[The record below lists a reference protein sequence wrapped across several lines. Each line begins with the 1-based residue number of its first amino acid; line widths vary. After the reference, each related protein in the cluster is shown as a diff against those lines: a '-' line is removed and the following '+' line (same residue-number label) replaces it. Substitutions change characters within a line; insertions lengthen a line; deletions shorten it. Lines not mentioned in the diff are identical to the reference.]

1 MTPEFSGSQTH
12 MSETICVTI
21 TRQEKYKFLVDF
33 GENIPQAIADEPPP
47 LGDGAGPSAERLLA
61 AAMAN
66 CLCASLVFAI
76 NKFRGDPGHMTGTA
90 TCETGRNENNRL
102 RVAHVKVDIALG
114 VKSKEL
120 PHLGRAL
127 AQFEEF
133 CTVSQ
138 SVRAGIPFAVTTGTV
153 QTCPSRSF

>member
-1 MTPEFSGSQTH
+1 

-21 TRQEKYKFLVDF
+21 TRREKYKLLVDF

-66 CLCASLVFAI
+66 CLCASLAFAI
-76 NKFRGDPGHMTGTA
+76 NKFMGDPGHMTCTA

-102 RVAHVKVDIALG
+102 RVTHVKVDITLG
-114 VKSKEL
+114 AKSEEL

-133 CTVSQ
+133 CTMSQ
-138 SVRAGIPFAVTTGTV
+138 SVRAGIPFAVSVRASDGLLLK
-153 QTCPSRSF
+153 